1 MEIAALKKQIED
13 TILNGNT
20 NTGTNNALSPV
31 MIDPVILNALAED
44 LGRGG
49 DITTMATIP
58 AGTQTQCVM
67 AVREGGCL
75 AGLNVA
81 LRVFQLVD
89 DSLQVELLK
98 QDGDVVVPGDKILR
112 VTGDARAI
120 LMAER
125 VALNFLGR
133 MSGIASK
140 TRQMVDL
147 VAGTDTKICSTR
159 KTTPGLRMFEKYAV
173 TCGGGKMHRLG
184 LDDAV
189 MIKDNHI
196 AIAGDIKTAVLRAKD
211 YIGHTTKIEVEVDT
225 LDQLAEVLT
234 VGVDII
240 LLDNMKPETL
250 RKAVDMIDGRAVA
263 EASGGINLNT
273 VKSVAQTGV
282 DMISVGALT
291 HSAPCLDIGLDY

>member
-1 MEIAALKKQIED
+1 M
-13 TILNGNT
+13 T
-20 NTGTNNALSPV
+20 
-31 MIDPVILNALAED
+31 DPIILNALAED

-67 AVREGGCL
+67 AVRENGCL

-89 DSLQVELLK
+89 DNLQVDLLK
-98 QDGDVVVPGDKILR
+98 QDGDTVVPGDKILR

-147 VAGTDTKICSTR
+147 VVGTDTKICSTR

-196 AIAGDIKTAVLRAKD
+196 AIAGDIKTAILRAKD

-225 LDQLAEVLT
+225 LDQLAEVLK

-273 VKSVAQTGV
+273 VKSVAQSGV